1 MRKKE
6 DIDKQLKYVASPRA
20 VISFK
25 QSKKASRKIINANDE
40 ETQESQ

>member
-6 DIDKQLKYVASPRA
+6 NIDIQLKYVASPTT

-25 QSKKASRKIINANDE
+25 QSKKASKQIINANDE
-40 ETQESQ
+40 ETQESR